1 MTKCTAHKSHLE
13 RQINEANSAT
23 ANTPATPSNLNAP
36 PIAANITAANSDS
49 QEAEP
54 ENKD

>member
-36 PIAANITAANSDS
+36 PIEANIPAANSDS